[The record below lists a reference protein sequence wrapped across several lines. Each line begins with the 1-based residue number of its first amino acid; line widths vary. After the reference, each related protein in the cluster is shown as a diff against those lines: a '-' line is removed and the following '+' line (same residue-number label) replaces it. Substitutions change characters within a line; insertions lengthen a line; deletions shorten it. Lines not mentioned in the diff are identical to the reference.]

1 MASYLPHHMEP
12 ILEPLKFAAGRGW
25 EDCDFTILALITVLR
40 YCFATESETSCSV
53 VW

>member
-1 MASYLPHHMEP
+1 MAGYLPRHVEP

-25 EDCDFTILALITVLR
+25 EDCDFAILALIALLR
-40 YCFATESETSCSV
+40 YCFGTESETRFSV